1 MAATTSVSAV
11 ADPLRVIFAVSDN
24 FINRS
29 IAGLAEDD
37 LWYRPTEQ
45 SNPIFWLLGHVVHT
59 RGAVLRILG
68 DDFRTG
74 WGDKFQRGASLQDR
88 SAYPGLE
95 EVERFRIEAGDRL
108 ATKLATV
115 TDDFLAREATGYAL
129 PNCKLVADQIA
140 FLGLHE
146 AYHVGQM
153 AYLRK
158 MLGHASIV
166 G

>member
-11 ADPLRVIFAVSDN
+11 AGPLGVIFSVNDS

-29 IAGLAEDD
+29 IAGLTEDD
-37 LWYRPTEQ
+37 LWHRPTEQ
-45 SNPIFWLLGHVVHT
+45 SNPMFWLLGHVVHT

-74 WGDKFQRGASLQDR
+74 WGDIFQRGASLKDR
-88 SAYPGLE
+88 ASYPGLQ
-95 EVERFRIEAGDRL
+95 EVERFRVETRDRL
-108 ATKLATV
+108 ATTLATV
-115 TDDFLAREATGYAL
+115 TDEYLAREATGHAL
-129 PNCKLVADQIA
+129 PNCKVVADQVG

-158 MLGHASIV
+158 MLGHTAIV